1 MAHLEDARGGSARE
15 PVDTWLKKGLR
26 LAWPRL
32 ERWLPAAVVAVAL
45 AIWEWQVR
53 IGGLSALFFPA
64 PSTIARTLAR
74 LVTSGELVT
83 HLRATLSRLFLGFAL
98 GGLPGLILGLA
109 MGWSRRLRAIFDPL
123 IAAAHPV
130 PKIAVLP
137 LIMIIF
143 GIGESSKIVSVAVA
157 VFFPVL
163 INTMAGVR
171 QISPIYFEVAKN
183 YGASLFRVLTRVV
196 VPGSLP
202 LVLTGTRLALNT
214 ALVLTI
220 AVEVVSA
227 QEGLGEMIWFAW
239 QTLRTEELYASLIV
253 IAALGISLNFL
264 LQRLTARFVPWH
276 VERET
281 GFRSRRG

>member
-1 MAHLEDARGGSARE
+1 MAHLEDARRGSAQE
-15 PVDTWLKKGLR
+15 PVDTQLKRGRR

-53 IGGLSALFFPA
+53 MGGLSALFFPA

-183 YGASLFRVLTRVV
+183 YGANLSRVLTRVV

-202 LVLTGTRLALNT
+202 LVLTGARLALNT

-220 AVEVVSA
+220 AVEVVA
-227 QEGLGEMIWFAW
+227 AREGLGEMIWFAW
-239 QTLRTEELYASLIV
+239 ETLRTEDLYVTLIV
-253 IAALGISLNFL
+253 IAALGISFNAV
-264 LQRLTARFVPWH
+264 LQRLTGRLVPWQ
-276 VERET
+276 VEHET
-281 GFRSRRG
+281 